1 MKKYIIKRI
10 ITAIILI
17 FFISVI
23 NFILINLVPGDPVD
37 MLVDPNMSAESILVR
52 KEVLGLNDNL
62 AVRYVK
68 WAGMLLQGDFGYYMT
83 TFAPVADVLKGR
95 AAATLILMGTA
106 LITGIGIAIPV
117 GVFSAAKRFTKTDE
131 VITLGTL
138 IGISIPDFVFGLA
151 FIYIFAV
158 KLRLFPSS
166 GRESPVHLVL
176 PAMTLA
182 VGIAANEVRYVRS
195 AVIETLNQDYLRTAA
210 AKGLSGPR
218 IVWVHAL
225 RNALT
230 AIISVTGMHFATILG
245 GAVVVEQIFSWP
257 GLGQLM
263 YQSVVQR
270 DYNMLMAINLLS
282 AITVLLINLLTDII
296 YTIADPRVTYE

>member
-10 ITAIILI
+10 TTAVILI

-37 MLVDPNMSAESILVR
+37 MLVDPNMSAESIRVR
-52 KEVLGLNDNL
+52 KEALGLNDNP
-62 AVRYVK
+62 AVRYLK
-68 WAGMLLQGDFGYYMT
+68 WMAMLLQGDFGYSMT
-83 TFAPVADVLKGR
+83 TFAPVGEVLKER
-95 AAATLILMGTA
+95 AGATLVLMGTA
-106 LITGIGIAIPV
+106 LIAGIAIAIPV
-117 GVFSAAKRFTKTDE
+117 GVFSAANRFTKRDE
-131 VITLGTL
+131 IITLGSL
-138 IGISIPDFVFGLA
+138 IGISIPDFVFALA

-158 KLRLFPSS
+158 KLHLFPSS
-166 GRESPVHLVL
+166 GRDGPIHLVL
-176 PAMTLA
+176 PVMTLA
-182 VGIAANEVRYVRS
+182 VGIAANEIRYVRS

-210 AKGLSGPR
+210 AKGLSGRR

-225 RNALT
+225 RNAST
-230 AIISVTGMHFATILG
+230 TIVSVTGMQFATILG

-270 DYNMLMAINLLS
+270 DYNTLMAINLIS
-282 AITVLLINLLTDII
+282 AISVLLINLLTDII